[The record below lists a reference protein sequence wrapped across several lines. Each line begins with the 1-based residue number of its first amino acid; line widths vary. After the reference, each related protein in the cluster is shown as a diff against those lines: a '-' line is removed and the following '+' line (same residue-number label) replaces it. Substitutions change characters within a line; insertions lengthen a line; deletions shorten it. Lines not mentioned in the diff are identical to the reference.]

1 MISLSGITRSKCE
14 NFKSFRYTHSVKFL
28 DEKLEEFYW
37 VYNCTHW
44 AWGWYCTFY
53 SKILNETKF
62 IIKYIIVGLH
72 FLSVLI
78 HFLFWVLITVH
89 MELILQFYREFSCPV
104 NAVILTI
111 AFWTMNSVQFSHSVV
126 SASLWPH
133 GLQHA
138 RLPCPSSTPGAC
150 SNSMSIKSVM
160 PSNHLILCHPL
171 LLLPSIFPSIR
182 VFSFFVYMLYLLKCH

>member
-1 MISLSGITRSKCE
+1 M
-14 NFKSFRYTHSVKFL
+14 
-28 DEKLEEFYW
+28 
-37 VYNCTHW
+37 
-44 AWGWYCTFY
+44 GWYCTFY

-78 HFLFWVLITVH
+78 HFLFWVLIGH
-89 MELILQFYREFSCPV
+89 IELIFPFYREFSCPV
-104 NAVILTI
+104 NAGILTI

-150 SNSMSIKSVM
+150 SDSMSIKSVM

-171 LLLPSIFPSIR
+171 LLLPSIFPSII
-182 VFSFFVYMLYLLKCH
+182 FVYMLYLLKYH